1 MKLKICGMIDQENTN
16 LISELNPDYLGFI
29 FWKDSKRYCEN
40 IMENI
45 PQTIQKVGVFVD
57 ANYNEIMDKIIA
69 HQLNLVQLHG
79 MEPPEFCFEIK
90 KNNIKVIKAI
100 PINNTFNFNDLN
112 LYKKH
117 VDYFLFDTK
126 GKLPGGNG
134 TTFDWEILK
143 QYKLDIPYFLSGGIG
158 LNQLPKLKQ
167 FLKSEAVQNCMA
179 IDINSQLEDKPGIKN
194 KQKIKEFQ
202 EKLNQLL

>member
-57 ANYNEIMDKIIA
+57 ANDNEIMDKIIA

-90 KNNIKVIKAI
+90 KSNVKVIKAI

-112 LYKKH
+112 SYIKH

-158 LNQLPKLKQ
+158 LHQIPKLKH
-167 FLKSEAVQNCMA
+167 FLQSEAAKNCIA
-179 IDINSQLEDKPGIKN
+179 IDINSQFEDKPGIKS